1 MGNHTLGFIGDSMI
15 RNFGLSVGLFLSDR
29 VDFGDVD
36 NELSM
41 DKVVEKEVCV
51 RYTMLII
58 VMVMM
63 TVMIM
68 LMEMTMTIMIIMI
81 MIVMIVL
88 Q

>member
-51 RYTMLII
+51 
-58 VMVMM
+58 
-63 TVMIM
+63 
-68 LMEMTMTIMIIMI
+68 
-81 MIVMIVL
+81 
-88 Q
+88 

>member
-1 MGNHTLGFIGDSMI
+1 MI

>member
-51 RYTMLII
+51 RYTSDDDDDGDDNADGNGNNNDDNHDDDSDDS
-58 VMVMM
+58 V
-63 TVMIM
+63 
-68 LMEMTMTIMIIMI
+68 TISFG
-81 MIVMIVL
+81 
-88 Q
+88 